1 MTKSESTKS
10 RTGAGNASPERV
22 RHADSKSGWL
32 RALTGHKY
40 SLLFGLLHPRT
51 HQAKSTT
58 KLNRYPEIFAAATK
72 AAPSARKILSFGC
85 STGEECVTLASYF
98 PTAQIIGAD
107 INVLNLLRTF
117 RYRSERVRFVYA
129 SDRILNRFG
138 SFDAIFCMAVLR
150 FSGRYQAAYPFERF
164 AERVHYLEGLV
175 RPGGLLVIH
184 NSTYRFVDTTHR
196 YDYET
201 IPVTVHHDK
210 VYLPDGTTE
219 TQPEGIIFRRLDY

>member
-85 STGEECVTLASYF
+85 STGEECVTLANYF

-107 INVLNLLRTF
+107 INVLNLTWAPRRVVSPSTMTSAKMQF
-117 RYRSERVRFVYA
+117 R
-129 SDRILNRFG
+129 DL
-138 SFDAIFCMAVLR
+138 
-150 FSGRYQAAYPFERF
+150 SGTPF
-164 AERVHYLEGLV
+164 
-175 RPGGLLVIH
+175 
-184 NSTYRFVDTTHR
+184 
-196 YDYET
+196 
-201 IPVTVHHDK
+201 
-210 VYLPDGTTE
+210 
-219 TQPEGIIFRRLDY
+219 LDHPSIAPI

>member
-1 MTKSESTKS
+1 
-10 RTGAGNASPERV
+10 
-22 RHADSKSGWL
+22 SKSGWL

-85 STGEECVTLASYF
+85 STGEECVTLANYF

-117 RYRSERVRFVYA
+117 RLPKRSSLWDFYGSTHIPRA
-129 SDRILNRFG
+129 SFQ
-138 SFDAIFCMAVLR
+138 S
-150 FSGRYQAAYPFERF
+150 S
-164 AERVHYLEGLV
+164 
-175 RPGGLLVIH
+175 
-184 NSTYRFVDTTHR
+184 ST
-196 YDYET
+196 
-201 IPVTVHHDK
+201 
-210 VYLPDGTTE
+210 
-219 TQPEGIIFRRLDY
+219 QSS